1 MILGCGARRRSKR
14 CLKRFSHGEKV
25 GVLNSSRDDRAL
37 MRVRTPRGLT
47 RISREACCRVI
58 GIKMA
63 NGASIKGLTDF
74 RLLSSRGYELDG
86 RSPLPFRLS
95 FSLRAR
101 DILSIHW
108 ILVYPN
114 RGEIR
119 NFRIEGS
126 SDIVGLPGNMIKFR
140 GSRLSGKERNV
151 EYENWASNQ
160 FTDSVFTPSR
170 RAAVTS
176 PGEGSGWHAI
186 IMRDYCWTES
196 YLGPLSGGPI
206 WAYLNSRT
214 RSWSIDAARS
224 GILPTRC
231 LNLINPVMRSR
242 YRFVAPTQSPINI
255 KYHYASSCHRSF
267 ERWTKMGNITKFY
280 FVSFLLIWN

>member
-140 GSRLSGKERNV
+140 GSRLSARSETWNMRIGRRINSPIRYLLLPDERPLRV
-151 EYENWASNQ
+151 RARGPVGMLLSCVTIVGQ
-160 FTDSVFTPSR
+160 RVTSVLW
-170 RAAVTS
+170 AAVRYEHIWT
-176 PGEGSGWHAI
+176 HAHA
-186 IMRDYCWTES
+186 R
-196 YLGPLSGGPI
+196 GLS
-206 WAYLNSRT
+206 T
-214 RSWSIDAARS
+214 RHALAF
-224 GILPTRC
+224 C
-231 LNLINPVMRSR
+231 LRGVWI
-242 YRFVAPTQSPINI
+242 
-255 KYHYASSCHRSF
+255 
-267 ERWTKMGNITKFY
+267 
-280 FVSFLLIWN
+280 

>member
-126 SDIVGLPGNMIKFR
+126 SNIVGLPGNMIKFR

-151 EYENWASNQ
+151 KYENWASNQ

-206 WAYLNSRT
+206 
-214 RSWSIDAARS
+214 
-224 GILPTRC
+224 
-231 LNLINPVMRSR
+231 
-242 YRFVAPTQSPINI
+242 
-255 KYHYASSCHRSF
+255 
-267 ERWTKMGNITKFY
+267 
-280 FVSFLLIWN
+280 